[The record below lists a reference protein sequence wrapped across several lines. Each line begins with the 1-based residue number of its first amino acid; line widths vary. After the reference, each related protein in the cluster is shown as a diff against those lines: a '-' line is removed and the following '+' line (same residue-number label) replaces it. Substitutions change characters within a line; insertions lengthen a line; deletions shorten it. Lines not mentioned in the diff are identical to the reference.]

1 MTGGF
6 YVHQWEHDIVILMS
20 EARRNLNLDIKISRC
35 ARNDRAFY
43 VHQREHDIVIPT
55 SAARRNLNL
64 DIKIPR
70 CAPKEH
76 EESGGCH
83 RERSK
88 AVFCQPRDC
97 FSRFAPSQ

>member
-20 EARRNLNLDIKISRC
+20 E
-35 ARNDRAFY
+35 
-43 VHQREHDIVIPT
+43 
-55 SAARRNLNL
+55 ARRNLNL